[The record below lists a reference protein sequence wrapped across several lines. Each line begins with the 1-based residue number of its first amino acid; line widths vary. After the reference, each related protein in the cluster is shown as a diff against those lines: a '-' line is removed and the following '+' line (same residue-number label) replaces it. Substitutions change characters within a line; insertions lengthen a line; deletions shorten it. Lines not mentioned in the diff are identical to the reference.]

1 MSPAFQSPH
10 PESEWSRRDA
20 ISNLT
25 NVRLK
30 IFKHQCVFQR
40 IIRIRWARVFES
52 THSETGRS
60 RGYTISNLVH
70 IGYWL
75 RVRKHKCRQKA
86 TGSQVVKKPRIPGD
100 PPLESRFVA
109 NNHRNVL
116 FHLVEKYG
124 KWRKRRIEQ
133 KLFCTYA
140 NAKRLWLKIRWRLG
154 LWKMRNKPAQRGKRQ
169 GQTLN
174 MCERQDENAMKNK
187 FQFNWTAT

>member
-1 MSPAFQSPH
+1 MLDRRQVVKNLFCTYKTPSCVKLLEIKLVGYVYFWIKWAGLFNPLILSRSDPAETQSLIWQMQV
-10 PESEWSRRDA
+10 EDIQE
-20 ISNLT
+20 
-25 NVRLK
+25 
-30 IFKHQCVFQR
+30 CVFQR

-75 RVRKHKCRQKA
+75 RIRKRKHKCRQKA
-86 TGSQVVKKPRIPGD
+86 TSSQVVKKPRIPGD

-124 KWRKRRIEQ
+124 KWRKRRI
-133 KLFCTYA
+133 
-140 NAKRLWLKIRWRLG
+140 
-154 LWKMRNKPAQRGKRQ
+154 
-169 GQTLN
+169 
-174 MCERQDENAMKNK
+174 D
-187 FQFNWTAT
+187 